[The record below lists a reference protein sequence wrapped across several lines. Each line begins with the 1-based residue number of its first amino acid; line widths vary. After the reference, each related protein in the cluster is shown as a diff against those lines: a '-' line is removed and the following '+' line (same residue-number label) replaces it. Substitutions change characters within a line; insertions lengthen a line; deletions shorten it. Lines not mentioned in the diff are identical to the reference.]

1 MKKEIDRNQMS
12 QLLEHEL
19 VLCIV
24 KAHKNRSNSQL
35 ISNVI
40 TNLAFTCVE
49 TIPNKFALFL
59 TKGYLY
65 IRADEYQQFGGLER
79 ANNDEIIKIEDINSI
94 CTEEAG
100 DNKLLKVSTDT
111 EREFICN
118 DDSEFEMAKVM
129 TDLILGLIQ
138 DFSNYDQ

>member
-1 MKKEIDRNQMS
+1 MS
-12 QLLEHEL
+12 RLLEHEL
-19 VLCIV
+19 VLCTV

-35 ISNVI
+35 ISNMI
-40 TNLAFTCVE
+40 TNLVFTCIE
-49 TIPNKFALFL
+49 TIPNNFSLFL
-59 TKGYLY
+59 TKEYLY

-94 CTEEAG
+94 CTEETE

-118 DDSEFEMAKVM
+118 DDSQFQMAEVM
-129 TDLILGLIQ
+129 TDLVLALKQ
-138 DFSNYDQ
+138 DFSNHD